1 MALQLKADPNL
12 QPVGDNEPPPAGV
25 LDLREKN
32 LRREY
37 ETSRRFVVEVQQ
49 QPLEEAE
56 EQPLEEALVDR
67 QSKAGSEAEEKVE
80 EKSTKESAEIEKEFG
95 GAANQ
100 EERELLQLHGIVK
113 TEDERLLIQERLR
126 SLRSEGLLP
135 HYEEGEVSETGSSS
149 TQRRVSFTFFK
160 PKPKSKVFGRP
171 VFG

>member
-49 QPLEEAE
+49 QPLE
-56 EQPLEEALVDR
+56 EEALVDR

-135 HYEEGEVSETGSSS
+135 HYEEGEVSETGSGS